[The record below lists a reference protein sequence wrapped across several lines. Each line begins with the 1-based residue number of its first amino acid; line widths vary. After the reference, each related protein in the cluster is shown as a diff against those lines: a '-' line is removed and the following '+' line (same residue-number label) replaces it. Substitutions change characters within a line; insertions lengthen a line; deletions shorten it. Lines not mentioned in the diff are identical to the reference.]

1 MELPLHPF
9 FCTPIRDVWWKKLR
23 RGTKTASA
31 VPDSCAS
38 HRREQVVDF
47 SPDGLLRTHQYTVDI
62 LGGAAGLNYAADY
75 RRADGIQVPTKRR
88 VYAFDADQRKIP
100 EPVLLAIDIAF
111 SICG

>member
-1 MELPLHPF
+1 
-9 FCTPIRDVWWKKLR
+9 
-23 RGTKTASA
+23 
-31 VPDSCAS
+31 
-38 HRREQVVDF
+38 
-47 SPDGLLRTHQYTVDI
+47 VDI